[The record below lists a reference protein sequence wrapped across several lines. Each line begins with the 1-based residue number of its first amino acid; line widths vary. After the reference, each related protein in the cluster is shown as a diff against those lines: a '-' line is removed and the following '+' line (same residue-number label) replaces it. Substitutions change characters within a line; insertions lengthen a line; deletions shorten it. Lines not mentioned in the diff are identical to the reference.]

1 MAQHGGKR
9 AGAGKPRG
17 KLSPKTL
24 EKNAVQEAIRQ
35 RILKQADALF
45 HAQLANAVGSIQVF
59 RVDEEEREGKVR
71 RIHTL
76 VTDPAEIKAVL
87 DEHDGGAGLVNESYY
102 FVNQI
107 APDNRA
113 IDSLLDRTFGKATQ
127 SIDLNGEMKLITK
140 KAEDLTDDE
149 LAAAI
154 K

>member
-45 HAQLANAVGSIQVF
+45 HAQLVNAVGSIQVF
-59 RVDEEEREGKVR
+59 RVDEEERDGKIKRV
-71 RIHTL
+71 HTL
-76 VTDPAEIKAVL
+76 VSDTDEIKEVL
-87 DEHDGGAGLVNESYY
+87 DAHDGGAGVVNDSYY

-127 SIDLNGEMKLITK
+127 SIDIGNKEGEAFLLATRVI
-140 KAEDLTDDE
+140 EPDDSNS
-149 LAAAI
+149 
-154 K
+154 KN